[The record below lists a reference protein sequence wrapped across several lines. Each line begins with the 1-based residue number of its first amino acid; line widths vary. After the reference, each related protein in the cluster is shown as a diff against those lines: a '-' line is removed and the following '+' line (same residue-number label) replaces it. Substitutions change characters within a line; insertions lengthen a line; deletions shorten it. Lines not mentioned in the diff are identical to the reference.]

1 MSFLPRRALLG
12 RRPIPRNSGTF
23 SIVLL
28 SAAAFGAIFFT
39 LTAGFFVYS
48 NTQSLVSAK
57 DWVEHTQEVLTSL
70 QSSSQLADRIEFSTR
85 LFLLNR
91 DELQLSNARYSAIS
105 LRVTALRVANL
116 VADNPVQ
123 VSHAADLTAC
133 AERLN
138 GEVRGSIAAVPLD
151 GLLQCREAIGLMSEQ
166 ERTLLKDRTKKSQH
180 SSLVSLSTECI
191 FVGLSLITLVVLFG
205 ILLRD
210 AFQRRGI
217 AKRTAATN
225 RDLANTVKALEE
237 RMEESR
243 LLTASRD
250 ELQLCTTVEQ
260 VYRANTNCMARL
272 LPGSRGSLAMLGA
285 GRAMVEVVSQ
295 WGGAAEVQCFP
306 PDSCC
311 GLRLGQPRWR
321 MPGGSEIDC
330 AHFPSGAPGRYLCLP
345 LVAQSE
351 TLGVLTIECGEE
363 AAFETVGQHM
373 DGVLQFLQLTGMAV
387 ASLTLRGQLEEQSI
401 RDALTGLFNRHFMQM
416 TLDRELARAARAGS
430 SVALFML
437 DVDHFKRFNDT
448 FGHGA
453 GDAMLRAIA
462 AAFRA
467 SVRAEDIICRYGGE
481 EFAIIL
487 PGLSAATA
495 LERAERVRS
504 TVAAL
509 QIPLEGTPYGQATVS
524 IGIALSPSD
533 GTRPDELLRKADQAL
548 YCAKHGGRN
557 QVRLAE
563 PSASAGP
570 GRAVFEVRERAM
582 ALPA

>member
-1 MSFLPRRALLG
+1 MSLLSRGTVFG
-12 RRPIPRNSGTF
+12 RHPIAMNSGTF

-39 LTAGFFVYS
+39 LMAGFFVYS
-48 NTQSLVSAK
+48 NTQSLVTAK

-70 QSSSQLADRIEFSTR
+70 QSSAQLADRIESSTR
-85 LFLLNR
+85 LYLLNR
-91 DELQLSNARYSAIS
+91 DEMQLSNARYSAIS
-105 LRVTALRVANL
+105 LRVTTLRVANL

-123 VSHAADLTAC
+123 VRHAADLSAC

-138 GEVRGSIAAVPLD
+138 REVRGGIAAVPLES
-151 GLLQCREAIGLMSEQ
+151 LLECREAIGLMSER
-166 ERTLLKDRTKKSQH
+166 ERTLLKERTKKSQH
-180 SSLVSLSTECI
+180 SSLVSLSTECV

-225 RDLANTVKALEE
+225 RDLADTVRALEA

-260 VYRANTNCMARL
+260 VYRASTNCMARL
-272 LPGSRGSLAMLGA
+272 LPGTRGSLAMLGA
-285 GRAMVEVVSQ
+285 GRAAVVVVSQ
-295 WGGAAEVQCFP
+295 WGGAAEGRAFL
-306 PDSCC
+306 PDDCC

-321 MPGGSEIDC
+321 VPGGSEIDC
-330 AHFPSGAPGRYLCLP
+330 AHFPSGLPARYLCLP
-345 LVAQSE
+345 LMAQSE
-351 TLGVLTIECGEE
+351 IMGVLTIECGEDE
-363 AAFETVGQHM
+363 AFRTVREHM
-373 DGVLQFLQLTGMAV
+373 DGVSQFLQLTGMAI

-401 RDALTGLFNRHFMQM
+401 RDALTGLFNRHFMQI

-430 SVALFML
+430 PVALFML

-448 FGHGA
+448 YGHGA
-453 GDAMLRAIA
+453 GDAMLRAVA
-462 AAFRA
+462 RAFRE
-467 SVRAEDIICRYGGE
+467 SVRAEDVVCRYGGE

-487 PGLSAATA
+487 PGLSAQNA
-495 LERAERVRS
+495 LERAERVRG

-509 QIPLEGTPYGQATVS
+509 QVSLDGASRGQTTVS
-524 IGIALSPSD
+524 IGIAVSPSD
-533 GTRPDELLRKADQAL
+533 GACPEDLLRKADQAL
-548 YCAKHGGRN
+548 YRAKHGGRN

-563 PSASAGP
+563 HPPFSAP
-570 GRAVFEVRERAM
+570 DHTEFEVLET
-582 ALPA
+582 ALAYPV